1 MSRIS
6 LPRAA
11 ATLFGLASSVALA
24 AGCDGNGLTTLPHT
38 TSTVDT
44 LGFVSS
50 ALCGSGQ
57 ICTIAGTGIAGDGID
72 RQAATATRLYL
83 PQDMTAGPDGRLYVA
98 DWNNHRI
105 RSIDDAGVMHI
116 VAGIGELGASAD
128 DPSSER
134 LNHPTNVAF
143 DPMGMPGEMIIA
155 AWHNSRVKKCD
166 LATSSIIDIA
176 GTGKRGFG
184 GNGGKAILAT
194 LDLPVAI
201 VFDAAG
207 DMLIADQANQMIRK
221 VDRATD
227 VITTI
232 AGVGRCADSTNPNP
246 CIIND
251 GGPATQGGFH
261 FPIGQAASPGGR
273 IALGRDG
280 SIFVADTEN
289 FRLRRV
295 SPDGMLET
303 FAGTGTWGFLGDG
316 GPAKQAQLG
325 RLADVAVARDGRIFI
340 ADTDNSCVRV
350 IAPDGIIT
358 TFAGQ
363 CGARGFSGDGG
374 PAAAAKLDRPSGV
387 EIGPRGD
394 VFIADTHNNRIRVV
408 GR

>member
-1 MSRIS
+1 
-6 LPRAA
+6 
-11 ATLFGLASSVALA
+11 
-24 AGCDGNGLTTLPHT
+24 
-38 TSTVDT
+38 
-44 LGFVSS
+44 
-50 ALCGSGQ
+50 
-57 ICTIAGTGIAGDGID
+57 
-72 RQAATATRLYL
+72 
-83 PQDMTAGPDGRLYVA
+83 
-98 DWNNHRI
+98 
-105 RSIDDAGVMHI
+105 
-116 VAGIGELGASAD
+116 
-128 DPSSER
+128 
-134 LNHPTNVAF
+134 
-143 DPMGMPGEMIIA
+143 MIIA

-166 LATSSIIDIA
+166 LATSSLVDIA

-184 GNGGKAILAT
+184 GNGGPALQAI
-194 LDLPVAI
+194 LDLPVAV

-221 VDRATD
+221 VDRATNI
-227 VITTI
+227 ITTI
-232 AGVGRCADSTNPNP
+232 AGVGRCADSVNPNP

-251 GGPATQGGFH
+251 GGPATKGGFH

-295 SPDGMLET
+295 DPQGMLET
-303 FAGTGTWGFLGDG
+303 FAGTGTWGFAGDG

-325 RLADVAVARDGRIFI
+325 RLADVAVAQDGRIFI

-350 IAPDGIIT
+350 IGTDGVIT

-363 CGARGFSGDGG
+363 CGARGFAGDDG

-387 EIGPRGD
+387 EIGPLGD